1 MIIFIVKDDSQIKF
15 RKIKEYCVS
24 VSAYGSLLNPGRD
37 CGEDIQCITQ
47 KCKEGQCLGLIENE
61 NCNSH

>member
-1 MIIFIVKDDSQIKF
+1 MITSIVKDDSQIKF

-47 KCKEGQCLGLIENE
+47 KCKEG
-61 NCNSH
+61 